1 LLYGISQEADW
12 LSEDEFPAAPEWA
25 DVHEEWLRFVDNKEQ
40 TARFASRLTKSAY
53 QRDRAFAEIAVGYFL
68 ETKCSLPIIEWE
80 PHGEAR
86 TRGEFMVGSPNE
98 RMFVEVKTG
107 GWQKDIKEAGGRN
120 SPRFRQP
127 KYINAEARSVCNWAV
142 IRNAISNGYK
152 KFRDSIPS
160 LLIIRDDYLIPL
172 DKFLGPD
179 IAFYRSDD
187 GCFIDRQYERL
198 GGVGIFSV
206 DLGDKGLHYHFSIY
220 DNPNAMNSVKLPQA
234 VFQGYPRCIGTGRFK

>member
-1 LLYGISQEADW
+1 
-12 LSEDEFPAAPEWA
+12 
-25 DVHEEWLRFVDNKEQ
+25 
-40 TARFASRLTKSAY
+40 
-53 QRDRAFAEIAVGYFL
+53 
-68 ETKCSLPIIEWE
+68 
-80 PHGEAR
+80 
-86 TRGEFMVGSPNE
+86 MVGSPNE

-107 GWQKDIKEAGGRN
+107 GWQKDIKEAEGRN

-127 KYINAEARSVCNWAV
+127 KYINGEARSVCNWAV
-142 IRNAISNGYK
+142 IRNTISNGYK

-172 DKFLGPD
+172 DKFFGPD

-206 DLGDKGLHYHFSIY
+206 DLGDKGLHYHFSMY
-220 DNPNAMNSVKLPQA
+220 DNPNAMNSVKLSQT
-234 VFQGYPRCIGTGRFK
+234 VFQGYPRCIGTGKLK